1 MNVVLKI
8 FCSMSVSGSLLI
20 AILLLGKRFLKNRV
34 SRQWQY
40 YIWLVVVLRLLI
52 PFGPKT
58 SLLGNAYQAVEQAAA
73 RTVSFIKEQA
83 SLSAPSVDAEWK
95 NADQANKEND
105 TNQENIE
112 NYENAGSL
120 LDESAAV
127 HPLEDIKMLFL
138 DHIWLL
144 WLLVAFGLFI
154 RKATV
159 YQGFLRYIHA
169 GLVPVS
175 DIKML
180 DQLSLAAVQ
189 AGIKK
194 PVELCVNPL
203 VSSPLLIGKL
213 HPCIV
218 LPTMHVSEKDFRYI
232 ILHELTHYKRMDLFY
247 KWLVQITVCLHW
259 FNPLVHLMSHEIT
272 RACEFS
278 CDEAVL
284 IKIGCGSAQDYGKTL
299 LDAMASVGKYKEH
312 PGAATLS
319 ENKQLLK
326 ERLGAIMNFKKKS
339 AAMRFLTGILTLCV
353 MFGTAFIGIYP
364 AEASAQTEGKAAGL
378 NKKSTEGE
386 ASTHTGEE
394 LLQIERFYGAGNV
407 PLFQIAYAKL
417 DDAEKE
423 KWVEKIYADQ
433 NIAFFAA
440 AVNLLGEDHDFIKR
454 MAKKIYADENVA
466 FFSALVTHMSEDSL
480 EIWLNRALEDGNQA
494 FQSVLFQALDRDE
507 EKDKQ
512 EEKWTKAQQEEYQKA
527 GVTTKGKD
535 YYYKGKLVNVFLDMR
550 PNKSFYT
557 LNMNPAGTVNIKIV
571 RGKDGKIT
579 GVSYLTEAEILELFG
594 DEDDTDDVRTTTI
607 PVNLKK
613 VKSGEIVWLGEY
625 TLSKGDKIRY
635 DVLAKKGTV
644 MQIGFAKTSDKR
656 LNTTYYFVH
665 SKRQK
670 GEKLTC
676 TADFTAG
683 PPAKDGTY
691 RLFLRAA
698 DGALKNVKGEIEIVP
713 ADES

>member
-40 YIWLVVVLRLLI
+40 YIWLVVVLRLLV
-52 PFGPKT
+52 PFGTKT

-83 SLSAPSVDAEWK
+83 SLSAPSVDEEWK
-95 NADQANKEND
+95 NVDRANKEND
-105 TNQENIE
+105 ANPENIE

-120 LDESAAV
+120 LDESVAV

-169 GLVPVS
+169 GMVPVS

-218 LPTMHVSEKDFRYI
+218 LPSIHVSEKDFRYI

-259 FNPLVHLMSHEIT
+259 FNPLVHLVSREIT

-284 IKIGCGSAQDYGKTL
+284 AKIGCGSAQDYGKTL
-299 LDAMASVGKYKEH
+299 LDAMAAVGKYKEH

-364 AEASAQTEGKAAGL
+364 AEASVQTEGKAAGL
-378 NKKSTEGE
+378 NKKSTE
-386 ASTHTGEE
+386 EE
-394 LLQIERFYGAGNV
+394 R
-407 PLFQIAYAKL
+407 
-417 DDAEKE
+417 DD
-423 KWVEKIYADQ
+423 
-433 NIAFFAA
+433 N
-440 AVNLLGEDHDFIKR
+440 
-454 MAKKIYADENVA
+454 
-466 FFSALVTHMSEDSL
+466 
-480 EIWLNRALEDGNQA
+480 
-494 FQSVLFQALDRDE
+494 
-507 EKDKQ
+507 KDKQ

-579 GVSYLTEAEILELFG
+579 GVSYLTEAEILELFA
-594 DEDDTDDVRTTTI
+594 DEDDTDDIQTTTI

-625 TLSKGDKIRY
+625 TLSEGDKIRY
-635 DVLAKKGTV
+635 DVLANKGTV
-644 MQIGFAKTSDKR
+644 MQIGFAKPSDKR

-665 SKRQK
+665 TKRQK
-670 GEKLTC
+670 GEKLEC

-698 DGALKNVKGEIEIVP
+698 DGALKNVKGGIEIVP

>member
-1 MNVVLKI
+1 M
-8 FCSMSVSGSLLI
+8 
-20 AILLLGKRFLKNRV
+20 
-34 SRQWQY
+34 
-40 YIWLVVVLRLLI
+40 
-52 PFGPKT
+52 
-58 SLLGNAYQAVEQAAA
+58 EQAAA

-83 SLSAPSVDAEWK
+83 SLSAPSVDEEWK
-95 NADQANKEND
+95 NVDRANKEND
-105 TNQENIE
+105 ANPENIE

-120 LDESAAV
+120 LDESVAV

-169 GLVPVS
+169 GMVPVS

-218 LPTMHVSEKDFRYI
+218 LPSIHVSEKDFRYI

-259 FNPLVHLMSHEIT
+259 FNPLVHLVSREIT

-284 IKIGCGSAQDYGKTL
+284 AKIGCGSAQDYGKTL
-299 LDAMASVGKYKEH
+299 LDAMAAVGKYKEH

-364 AEASAQTEGKAAGL
+364 AEASVQTEGKAAGL
-378 NKKSTEGE
+378 NKKSTE
-386 ASTHTGEE
+386 EE
-394 LLQIERFYGAGNV
+394 R
-407 PLFQIAYAKL
+407 
-417 DDAEKE
+417 DD
-423 KWVEKIYADQ
+423 
-433 NIAFFAA
+433 N
-440 AVNLLGEDHDFIKR
+440 
-454 MAKKIYADENVA
+454 
-466 FFSALVTHMSEDSL
+466 
-480 EIWLNRALEDGNQA
+480 
-494 FQSVLFQALDRDE
+494 
-507 EKDKQ
+507 KDKQ

-579 GVSYLTEAEILELFG
+579 GVSYLTEAEILELFA
-594 DEDDTDDVRTTTI
+594 DEDDTDDIQTTTI

-625 TLSKGDKIRY
+625 TLSEGDKIRY
-635 DVLAKKGTV
+635 DVLANKGTV
-644 MQIGFAKTSDKR
+644 MQIGFAKPSDKR

-665 SKRQK
+665 TKRQK
-670 GEKLTC
+670 GEKLEC

-698 DGALKNVKGEIEIVP
+698 DGALKNVKGGIEIVP

>member
-40 YIWLVVVLRLLI
+40 YIWLVVVLRLLV

-58 SLLGNAYQAVEQAAA
+58 SLLGNAYQAVERAAA
-73 RTVSFIKEQA
+73 GTVSFIKEQA
-83 SLSAPSVDAEWK
+83 SLSAPFVDEEWK
-95 NADQANKEND
+95 NADRANKEND
-105 TNQENIE
+105 ANPENIE

-120 LDESAAV
+120 LDESVAV

-169 GLVPVS
+169 GMVPVS

-259 FNPLVHLMSHEIT
+259 FNPLVHLMSREIT

-284 IKIGCGSAQDYGKTL
+284 AKIGCGSAQDYGKTL
-299 LDAMASVGKYKEH
+299 LDAMAAVGKYKEH

-364 AEASAQTEGKAAGL
+364 AEASVQTEGKAAEL
-378 NKKSTEGE
+378 NKKSAEGE
-386 ASTHTGEE
+386 ASTHTGED

-407 PLFQIAYAKL
+407 PLFQIAYTKL

-423 KWVEKIYADQ
+423 KWME
-433 NIAFFAA
+433 
-440 AVNLLGEDHDFIKR
+440 
-454 MAKKIYADENVA
+454 KIYADENVA
-466 FFSALVTHMSEDSL
+466 FFSVLVTHMSEDSL
-480 EIWLNRALEDGNQA
+480 EAWLNRALEDGNRA
-494 FQSVLFQALDRDE
+494 FQSVLFQALDRDD

-594 DEDDTDDVRTTTI
+594 DEDDTDDIQTTTI

-625 TLSKGDKIRY
+625 TLSEGDKIRY

-644 MQIGFAKTSDKR
+644 MQIGFAKPSDKR

-665 SKRQK
+665 TKRQK
-670 GEKLTC
+670 GEKLEC